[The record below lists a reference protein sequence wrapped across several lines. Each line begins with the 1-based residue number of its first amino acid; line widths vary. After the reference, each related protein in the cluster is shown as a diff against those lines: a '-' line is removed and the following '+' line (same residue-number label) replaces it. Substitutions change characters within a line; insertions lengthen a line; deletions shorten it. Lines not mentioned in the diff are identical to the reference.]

1 MIPVVTGLCHPQ
13 SAPGIIFTLFAGPLT
28 DTYGRKPLIISALLG
43 YLLLDIIFLVNSIW
57 FYDLKV
63 IPARPSHFPHN
74 SGPQVEYL
82 LLECLQDLTGG
93 ASAFYLAC
101 YSLMVDITSPGS
113 RTRRLSFLDSFMP
126 IGFLI
131 GLPLGVYIKNNYGY
145 ITVFSIAAC
154 IMLTCILYVIFVLKE
169 KKKIV
174 DKSEESEDD
183 ELKITLDKST
193 KPEMWVCCLF
203 SFIFLDCLNTVGKM
217 TVAGV
222 RTIFKKR
229 KHGER
234 AFIICFATIFILSK
248 GIDSGAGTVT
258 YLFYRMQY
266 KLDDTTYSN
275 LGSLYT
281 ILMLVCQVGS
291 GDSLTQ
297 SRQEGSAQSSHQHMF
312 RFFWFPS

>member
-1 MIPVVTGLCHPQ
+1 
-13 SAPGIIFTLFAGPLT
+13 
-28 DTYGRKPLIISALLG
+28 
-43 YLLLDIIFLVNSIW
+43 
-57 FYDLKV
+57 
-63 IPARPSHFPHN
+63 
-74 SGPQVEYL
+74 
-82 LLECLQDLTGG
+82 
-93 ASAFYLAC
+93 
-101 YSLMVDITSPGS
+101 MVDITSPGN

-145 ITVFSIAAC
+145 ITVFSVAAC
-154 IMLTCILYVIFVLKE
+154 VMLTCILYVIFMVKE

-281 ILMLVCQVGS
+281 ILMLVCQVG
-291 GDSLTQ
+291 TV
-297 SRQEGSAQSSHQHMF
+297 
-312 RFFWFPS
+312 